1 MAPTLAPAGRDLLA
15 DHARLRDGITT
26 LRATLRGPI
35 SGANCVA
42 AGERLLNL
50 RRQLARHFRDEEES
64 GMFERIP
71 ASVPEAEPL
80 CARLVDEHRRLLH
93 RLDVLQMASREVRDA
108 AGARAW
114 RRAIASLLDDLHQ
127 HEEQEEA
134 LLLRTL
140 APEGGAP
147 D

>member
-1 MAPTLAPAGRDLLA
+1 MAPTLAPAAHELLA

-64 GMFERIP
+64 GLFERILADAP
-71 ASVPEAEPL
+71 QTEPS
-80 CARLVDEHRRLLH
+80 CARLLDEHRRILY
-93 RLDVLQMASREVRDA
+93 RLDVLQMAGREVRDA
-108 AGARAW
+108 AGARVW
-114 RRAIASLLDDLHQ
+114 RTAIASVLGDLDR
-127 HEEQEEA
+127 HEKQEAA
-134 LLLRTL
+134 LLLGTL